1 MSHLVQLEKTE
12 LQLGYIPLLDCV
24 ALLWAKQ
31 RGFFDEVGLNVT
43 LVKEASW
50 ASLRDRLAFGLLD
63 AAHCLSAMLPAA
75 AVGADQ
81 IGIAFQTPLVL
92 SENRAFISL
101 NQKLCYQ
108 LNIQHTDTPEI
119 CAKKLVQYMQQD
131 NTVSFAHVFQHSIH
145 HYCLREWFA
154 LADAE
159 LAQSTQIKTLAPPYM
174 VEALKNHLIDGFC
187 VGEPWNTQAELQ
199 GFSHIVCA
207 SQDIIPNVADKVL
220 AVTQEWAQHHPKT
233 LIALTQAIL
242 KAQHEL
248 RVLEDFAP
256 VWQLLS
262 EFGIV
267 QFDCSPEIHVEKY
280 FNIQT
285 IIRNFIKDSAE
296 PKATDFQWLF
306 QQMQK
311 WSSAPLHLNND
322 HHSGL
327 NCVLL
332 DHHQAAFQLYAQK
345 IE

>member
-1 MSHLVQLEKTE
+1 MSHLVKLEKTE
-12 LQLGYIPLLDCV
+12 LQLGYIPLLDCI

-81 IGIAFQTPLVL
+81 IGIALQTPLVL

-108 LNIQHTDTPEI
+108 LDIQHTDTPEV
-119 CAKKLVQYMQQD
+119 CAQKLVQHIHQN
-131 NTVSFAHVFQHSIH
+131 NTVSLAHVFQHSIH
-145 HYCLREWFA
+145 HYCLREWLA
-154 LADAE
+154 LADSE
-159 LAQSTQIKTLAPPYM
+159 LAQSIQIKTLAPPYM

-220 AVTQEWAQHHPKT
+220 AVSQEWAQQNPQT
-233 LIALTQAIL
+233 LIALTQAVL
-242 KAQHEL
+242 KAQQEL
-248 RVLEDFAP
+248 RELEDFAS
-256 VWQLLS
+256 VWQLLA
-262 EFGIV
+262 EFEII
-267 QFDCSPEIHVEKY
+267 QFDCSAEIHVEKY
-280 FNIQT
+280 FSIQN
-285 IIRNFIKDSAE
+285 IIRNFVKESSA
-296 PKATDFQWLF
+296 PKASDFEWLF
-306 QQMQK
+306 EQMQK
-311 WSSAPLHLNND
+311 WNHAPISTIAD
-322 HHSGL
+322 HHSGGS
-327 NCVLL
+327 CLL
-332 DHHQAAFQLYAQK
+332 LEQYQAAYRAL
-345 IE
+345 